1 MTRVAEDST
10 AAAPPSVSI
19 IIVNYGS
26 TELLRRCLAAV
37 AASSVFDRTQTI
49 VVDNAS
55 PGFDASAMAAAYPW
69 LTLLPQAQ
77 NHTFTGGCNIGYE
90 HAIGDVVL
98 LLNPDTE
105 LEPDA
110 IANALARFDAPD
122 PPAAQGAYLLNHDG
136 SLQRYYRRLPGALD
150 IPVLLLGPLLAWTSR
165 GRRYQM
171 ATARFEGVTAVD
183 QPPGAFLMAPRALVG
198 DVLMDPAYR
207 NYMSD
212 VDLCRRLRRHGPI
225 VVADD
230 VRVRHARG
238 GAGVG
243 TDDPAAQL
251 RLRHDLTWGVRHYFR
266 GASWPARGYL
276 EAWLRV
282 FWLLRLVQVALR
294 HPGWFG
300 RAAGVARRALRGEAP
315 VY

>member
-1 MTRVAEDST
+1 MSVAEQSP
-10 AAAPPSVSI
+10 AAGRPSVSI
-19 IIVNYGS
+19 IIVNYES
-26 TELLRRCLAAV
+26 TELLRRCLASV
-37 AASSVFDRTQTI
+37 AASSVFGQTQTI

-55 PGFDASAMAAAYPW
+55 AGFDVEAMAAASPW
-69 LTLLPQAQ
+69 VTWLPQAE
-77 NHTFTGGCNIGYE
+77 NRTFTGGCNIGYE
-90 HAIGDVVL
+90 RAIGDFVL
-98 LLNPDTE
+98 LLNPDTQ

-110 IANALARFDAPD
+110 LANALARFNGQQ
-122 PPAAQGAYLLNHDG
+122 PPAAQGAYLLNDDG

-150 IPVLLLGPLLAWTSR
+150 IPVVLLGALVAWTAR
-165 GRRYQM
+165 GRRYLM
-171 ATARFEGVTAVD
+171 ADERFDGVTPVD
-183 QPPGAFLMAPRALVG
+183 QPPGAFLMAPRALLG
-198 DVLMDPAYR
+198 TELLEPEYF

-230 VRVRHARG
+230 VRVHHARG

-266 GASWPARGYL
+266 EAACPARAYL

-282 FWLLRLVQVALR
+282 FWILRLLQVALR
-294 HPGWFG
+294 RPGWFG
-300 RAAGVARRALRGEAP
+300 RAIRVARRALRGEAP
-315 VY
+315 AY